1 MRGPESELNVGLD
14 LQDERASANGY
25 SIVFMRQAYPNMAL
39 MTYDDEHHQGD
50 HHVLLCK
57 MVVGIGEDK
66 KILSYE
72 SCDESTTADNVP
84 GGLISRAV
92 MDGHNVTCE
101 LYPIRLPEED
111 RLRGGAVLHIISEI
125 PGIFLR
131 FGSGGLA
138 FMHFSPNE
146 HIRGQHIDCENG
158 SATLAEDG
166 SAVIIRREGCSEGS
180 RVVTCVKSDMTFTV
194 HDGEKGGSFAE
205 GYTPKSEAWIMLGF
219 SNDGEEAVN
228 LASLDP
234 AAELGRVKEFYRK
247 KFENLYV
254 KTPDE
259 NLNEAFTHA
268 YLNLEYAWLYPLG
281 WIESIQHWPTMWHM
295 EQTAAEEWCGN
306 AERTRRTLLTQM
318 EYLFDSGA
326 VPDMCVNHVGRR
338 DWGGNNHFFFRE
350 VLHYLR
356 MTNDRDFALT
366 VEPVMEKILSQTLRE
381 YDATGTGVLSWHSQ
395 IGNQEDMESTPG
407 RGAATG
413 SEGAQMLKLLSEL
426 YGYLGNE
433 EKSAR
438 YALASAYMWK
448 QVKDTVW
455 RRDLGRMAW
464 FVDDHGQTRLDTTY
478 HGICYPII
486 YGQVDSFDGMSSA
499 DHLLHRMSGVEG
511 EVYQSNHFGDHAYWG
526 VPTWGMQAGS
536 DMQPFATSAYA
547 KLGMTEEAYRPLKF
561 VADRVCG
568 PFQRG
573 AFPETAN
580 EKRFAYFS
588 PSAGV
593 YAKEM
598 IESVFGVTRD
608 RIQGVTTVSPCFPKA
623 WPAAELRLPD
633 LSLTYTRGEKQ
644 GSTETHALALT
655 SPDGLKK
662 RLLWRIP
669 HAVHPNVTVN
679 GTAVPAEIA
688 YKCGFCELTAE
699 LGCGDELTVTVTYD
713 TLNVT
718 VEHPKTAACGEYVP
732 VQVTGGELL
741 GIEDPCGIFDGRGK
755 LRPDLLDEYL
765 PYGDF
770 GLVNFARHT
779 FAVRVDRQGV
789 EVTYP
794 CTVTVLPRQ
803 RITAVY
809 DPDAAAVKVTY
820 RNNTAVSIDTPA
832 CLASGGTVSAA
843 LLVCPPYGTM
853 TVDFPFA
860 GTPVTGKNRAHLLAG
875 DAYSGEIAFDAPATG
890 RVTLLQTDSALS
902 IPYAAWRDMAYPSH
916 HGCIVINPDAFLQ
929 GVAESVTV
937 GSLTFPMNGSFIPVD
952 IHSHRVTEIP
962 LNLDARKLF
971 VLFCPFAA
979 NHEICTH
986 LFDLEVEC
994 RKDDAY
1000 MKPLY
1005 TYPLTLPGELDY
1017 GFGNTVVAGFS
1028 TYQEGFARPSVL
1040 PPVVNGD
1047 YADTLAPLYPS
1058 RDLWC
1063 RNLAAESGNAVFNLL
1078 ELDLGKIQHIE
1089 TLRLIARAMDAAGG
1103 VFGIAYE

>member
-1 MRGPESELNVGLD
+1 M
-14 LQDERASANGY
+14 
-25 SIVFMRQAYPNMAL
+25 
-39 MTYDDEHHQGD
+39 
-50 HHVLLCK
+50 
-57 MVVGIGEDK
+57 
-66 KILSYE
+66 
-72 SCDESTTADNVP
+72 
-84 GGLISRAV
+84 
-92 MDGHNVTCE
+92 
-101 LYPIRLPEED
+101 
-111 RLRGGAVLHIISEI
+111 
-125 PGIFLR
+125 
-131 FGSGGLA
+131 
-138 FMHFSPNE
+138 
-146 HIRGQHIDCENG
+146 
-158 SATLAEDG
+158 
-166 SAVIIRREGCSEGS
+166 
-180 RVVTCVKSDMTFTV
+180 
-194 HDGEKGGSFAE
+194 
-205 GYTPKSEAWIMLGF
+205 
-219 SNDGEEAVN
+219 
-228 LASLDP
+228 
-234 AAELGRVKEFYRK
+234 
-247 KFENLYV
+247 
-254 KTPDE
+254 
-259 NLNEAFTHA
+259 
-268 YLNLEYAWLYPLG
+268 
-281 WIESIQHWPTMWHM
+281 
-295 EQTAAEEWCGN
+295 
-306 AERTRRTLLTQM
+306 
-318 EYLFDSGA
+318 
-326 VPDMCVNHVGRR
+326 
-338 DWGGNNHFFFRE
+338 
-350 VLHYLR
+350 
-356 MTNDRDFALT
+356 
-366 VEPVMEKILSQTLRE
+366 
-381 YDATGTGVLSWHSQ
+381 
-395 IGNQEDMESTPG
+395 
-407 RGAATG
+407 
-413 SEGAQMLKLLSEL
+413 
-426 YGYLGNE
+426 
-433 EKSAR
+433 
-438 YALASAYMWK
+438 
-448 QVKDTVW
+448 
-455 RRDLGRMAW
+455 
-464 FVDDHGQTRLDTTY
+464 
-478 HGICYPII
+478 
-486 YGQVDSFDGMSSA
+486 
-499 DHLLHRMSGVEG
+499 
-511 EVYQSNHFGDHAYWG
+511 
-526 VPTWGMQAGS
+526 
-536 DMQPFATSAYA
+536 
-547 KLGMTEEAYRPLKF
+547 
-561 VADRVCG
+561 
-568 PFQRG
+568 
-573 AFPETAN
+573 
-580 EKRFAYFS
+580 
-588 PSAGV
+588 
-593 YAKEM
+593 
-598 IESVFGVTRD
+598 
-608 RIQGVTTVSPCFPKA
+608 
-623 WPAAELRLPD
+623 
-633 LSLTYTRGEKQ
+633 
-644 GSTETHALALT
+644 
-655 SPDGLKK
+655 
-662 RLLWRIP
+662 
-669 HAVHPNVTVN
+669 
-679 GTAVPAEIA
+679 
-688 YKCGFCELTAE
+688 
-699 LGCGDELTVTVTYD
+699 
-713 TLNVT
+713 NVT

-755 LRPDLLDEYL
+755 LRPGLLDEYL

-779 FAVRVDRQGV
+779 FAVRVDCQGV

-820 RNNTAVSIDTPA
+820 QNNTAVSIDTPA

-875 DAYSGEIAFDAPATG
+875 DAYSGEVAFDAPAKG

-937 GSLTFPMNGSFIPVD
+937 GSLAFPMNGSFIPVD